1 MNLLLF
7 SLFTLRSVGGRCV
20 TLDVEHW
27 WNDTDGDT
35 GVLDKNLFPSI
46 RKNSVLYLGIYTA
59 FRTENNKGFE
69 ISTVVEMHYSLSR
82 PTHRTAI

>member
-1 MNLLLF
+1 M
-7 SLFTLRSVGGRCV
+7 

-46 RKNSVLYLGIYTA
+46 RNNSVHYLGIYTA
-59 FRTENNKGFE
+59 FRRENNNGFE
-69 ISTVVEMHYSLSR
+69 ISTVVEM
-82 PTHRTAI
+82 PTPYLGLPIVLPFSVTVV